1 MGMLQKQAV
10 LSLVQYS
17 IQNLLCVKAKMHA
30 PSPVSFTSFTIPTII
45 MLFNHFPGAALTRKF
60 LHAVVLLKAEDC
72 LAYRKEVMHMGFVEE
87 MTEVLT
93 LTFNDARELQR
104 IAREYRRKKLTREQF
119 IAAVEEIS
127 LKMEQRVSDCL
138 SVEQK
143 RTERCQVCD
152 RTYPASEIVTREG
165 EQLCQQCDLDKYPI
179 RDEDIPF

>member
-1 MGMLQKQAV
+1 MLQKQAV
-10 LSLVQYS
+10 LSLIQCS
-17 IQNLLCVKAKMHA
+17 MQNLLCVKAKMHA
-30 PSPVSFTSFTIPTII
+30 PSPAPTTSFTIPTVFV
-45 MLFNHFPGAALTRKF
+45 LSTHFPGAALTRKF